1 MNIKIKKHILI
12 LIICI
17 IGYLTLDYLNI
28 PTLLNLR
35 IYNINN
41 DFLSIFINSII
52 VIFLYI
58 ITYLTIDKK
67 SIEKSKNIEDI
78 YKQILINMY
87 NDCIETINLCCD
99 DYILKKIVEKVDGN
113 THMIEN
119 KLVNNLIKTPFES
132 KQIILDFAKNGDISV
147 NTLQNFLVIETDYRK
162 YINMLILCYD
172 RKDYIEPLKIDLL
185 KKINTE
191 VGVLKKQ
198 L

>member
-113 THMIEN
+113 TPMIEN

-185 KKINTE
+185 IQKL
-191 VGVLKKQ
+191 GY
-198 L
+198 

>member
-113 THMIEN
+113 TPMIEN

>member
-1 MNIKIKKHILI
+1 MNIKIKKHISI

-113 THMIEN
+113 TPMIEN

>member
-113 THMIEN
+113 TPMIEN

-132 KQIILDFAKNGDISV
+132 KQIILNFAKNGDISV

>member
-1 MNIKIKKHILI
+1 MNIKIKKHISI

-87 NDCIETINLCCD
+87 NDCIETINICCD

-113 THMIEN
+113 TPMIEN

-172 RKDYIEPLKIDLL
+172 RKYYIEPLKIDLL

>member
-113 THMIEN
+113 TPMIEN

-191 VGVLKKQ
+191 VRVLKKQ

>member
-1 MNIKIKKHILI
+1 MNIKIKKHISI

-87 NDCIETINLCCD
+87 NGCIETINLCCD

-113 THMIEN
+113 TPMIEN